1 MDYSAA
7 NHALWNIIVQ
17 LGFIAAAILLANF
30 LRQKLAFIRRS
41 LMPIAVL
48 AGKLLAL
55 PFDPLFLGMA
65 VCAVIMAFGLIRGKP
80 HVEHA
85 EKETV

>member
-1 MDYSAA
+1 MTTRIRRTISLVLAVLLALALAPLASAA
-7 NHALWNIIVQ
+7 SDYDRPGQ
-17 LGFIAAAILLANF
+17 
-30 LRQKLAFIRRS
+30 
-41 LMPIAVL
+41 
-48 AGKLLAL
+48 KLLAL

>member
-1 MDYSAA
+1 M
-7 NHALWNIIVQ
+7 
-17 LGFIAAAILLANF
+17 
-30 LRQKLAFIRRS
+30 
-41 LMPIAVL
+41 L